1 MISRH
6 WTGVTR
12 PGQADAY
19 VQHLLKDTFP
29 RLAAIPGFVEASIL
43 RRNVEGGIEFQ
54 VVTVWESLSAI
65 SAFAGQQ
72 VGVAVVPESVQ
83 AMMTTY
89 DERVLHYEIVDRYV
103 PKK

>member
-6 WTGVTR
+6 WTGVTK
-12 PGQADAY
+12 PGHAEAY
-19 VQHLLKDTFP
+19 VQHLLNDTFP
-29 RLAAIPGFVEASIL
+29 RLAAIPGFIEGSIL
-43 RRNVEGGIEFQ
+43 KRSVEGGIEFQ
-54 VVTVWESLSAI
+54 IVTVWSSLSAI

-83 AMMTTY
+83 VMMTTY

-103 PKK
+103 PEK